1 MEIFKSAFLGAV
13 LSWTLAVVIG
23 SQGSS
28 GGQLMIHQM
37 ALGDLKV
44 FWSWP
49 VFFGGTGIAWALMLL
64 QR

>member
-1 MEIFKSAFLGAV
+1 MEIIKSAFLGAV
-13 LSWTLAVVIG
+13 LAWTIAVVIG

-28 GGQLMIHQM
+28 GGQLMVHQM
-37 ALGDLKV
+37 AMGDLKV

>member
-13 LSWTLAVVIG
+13 LAWVLAVVIG
-23 SQGSS
+23 SQGSN
-28 GGQLMIHQM
+28 GGALMIHQM
-37 ALGDLKV
+37 AIADVKV

-49 VFFGGTGIAWALMLL
+49 VFFGGTGISWALMLL

>member
-1 MEIFKSAFLGAV
+1 MEMIKSAFLGAV
-13 LSWTLAVVIG
+13 LAWVLAVVIG

-28 GGQLMIHQM
+28 GGSLMIHQM
-37 ALGDLKV
+37 SIGDIKV

-49 VFFGGTGIAWALMLL
+49 VFFGGAGISWALMLL